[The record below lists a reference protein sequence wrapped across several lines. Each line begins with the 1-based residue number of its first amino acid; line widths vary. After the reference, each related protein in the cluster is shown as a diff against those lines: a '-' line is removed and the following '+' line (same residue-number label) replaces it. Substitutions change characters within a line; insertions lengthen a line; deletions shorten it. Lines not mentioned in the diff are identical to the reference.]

1 MAEFLIQIH
10 KSKYGYDISCP
21 TLQGCHSQGATKEEA
36 IENIRD
42 AIREYLAALR
52 QMRRRQKLLKI
63 KVAV

>member
-52 QMRRRQKLLKI
+52 QMKRRQKLLKI

>member
-1 MAEFLIQIH
+1 MVEFLIEIH

-42 AIREYLAALR
+42 AIREYLSALR
-52 QMRRRQKLLKI
+52 QIKRRQKLLKI